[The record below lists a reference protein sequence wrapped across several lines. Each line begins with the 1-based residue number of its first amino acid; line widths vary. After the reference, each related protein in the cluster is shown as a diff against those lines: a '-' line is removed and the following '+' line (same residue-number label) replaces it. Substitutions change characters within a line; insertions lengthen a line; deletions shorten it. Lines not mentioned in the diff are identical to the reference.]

1 VHPLVPLQALSRVK
15 DRQQI
20 CVAVSVVE
28 NPGAIER
35 GPAMVC
41 NAIVQQGAT
50 RVSCSFWLEQAQE
63 LAEQAAGACLMN
75 LSGSDQQ
82 TQGRELMGNWQ
93 LAWHNYPA
101 VFAGSGHSAVLGP
114 QCVRAWF
121 RRLIL

>member
-1 VHPLVPLQALSRVK
+1 MALSRVK
-15 DRQQI
+15 DWQQI

-35 GPAMVC
+35 QTKDGPAMVC

-50 RVSCSFWLEQAQE
+50 RVRCSFWHEQAQE

-101 VFAGSGHSAVLGP
+101 VFAGNGRSAVLGP